1 MSDIRT
7 IPTMEEFA
15 KVSGISRPT
24 LSKYFNDPA
33 SVRASTR
40 KKIEAALDR
49 YDYTP
54 NVYAINQNRRT
65 TRTIGIIVPNL
76 ADPFFTEIGRKVES
90 ACIDAGYRPVMLSS
104 HGGPDQELANLD
116 SLLAM
121 KPAGVL
127 LAPFGRISDTDAV
140 RSFSDKLD
148 IVLFDANIE
157 GADLPYYGTDN
168 GQSVD
173 LMVEYLC
180 RSGEPPCF
188 FEMKEP
194 LNPNARKRHT
204 AYVASMERHGHTPR
218 VYRADGK
225 GWDFEEIGFQE
236 GGRMLRDRVFATNTI
251 LCSNDRLAIGML
263 AAAHLQGI
271 KVGLDDGSELRIAG
285 HDDHPF
291 ARYTGPRL
299 TTISQ
304 DYASIATS
312 AVNHLIDRIGD
323 QPNAGAPQVTEFPG
337 RLIMRESA

>member
-1 MSDIRT
+1 MSDNRT

-24 LSKYFNDPA
+24 LSKYFNDPK
-33 SVRASTR
+33 SVRVSTR
-40 KKIEAALDR
+40 EKIEAALDR

-65 TRTIGIIVPNL
+65 TRTIGIVVPNL

-104 HGGPDQELANLD
+104 HGGPEQEIANLE

-127 LAPFGRISDTDAV
+127 LAPFGRISNKDSV

-157 GADLPYYGTDN
+157 GAGLPYYGTN
-168 GQSVD
+168 NIQSID

-180 RSGEPPCF
+180 RSGQPPCF
-188 FEMKEP
+188 FEMKSP
-194 LNPNARKRHT
+194 LNPNARKRHA

-218 VYRADGK
+218 IYRADGQ
-225 GWDFEEIGFQE
+225 GWDFEEIGFRE
-236 GGRMLRDRVFATNTI
+236 GGSMLRDGVFATDTV

-271 KVGLDDGSELRIAG
+271 KVGQTDGCQMRIAG

-291 ARYTGPRL
+291 ARFTGPRL

-312 AVNHLIDRIGD
+312 AVDHLIDWITNDTPDR
-323 QPNAGAPQVTEFPG
+323 AASVTEYAG
-337 RLIMRESA
+337 QLVMRESA